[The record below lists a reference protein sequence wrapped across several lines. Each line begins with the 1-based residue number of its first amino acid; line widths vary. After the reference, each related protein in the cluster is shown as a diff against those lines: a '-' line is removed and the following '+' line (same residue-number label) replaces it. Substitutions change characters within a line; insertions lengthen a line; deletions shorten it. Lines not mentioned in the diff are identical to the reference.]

1 MADLLTPDELE
12 RQLDEIVQ
20 RILRSQMR
28 EVLEVIERGGDW
40 QAALDRVYV
49 GMAAELTAELGPP
62 LLAGIVDSALINMAR
77 EGLDLDTAALGR
89 RAAEFAERYTYDLVS
104 GITDTTRDRLS
115 SAMRSFF
122 DDEKIDLKTLGERVE
137 SIFGE
142 GRGQTIA
149 TTEATRASAQG
160 QRILVAEL
168 KAESPKARV
177 QELWQT
183 SKDEIVCVIC
193 RGLSG
198 VVREEDGYHHP
209 DGAVYDAPPA
219 HPRCRCGTRIVVL
232 QIGGTR

>member
-1 MADLLTPDELE
+1 
-12 RQLDEIVQ
+12 
-20 RILRSQMR
+20 MR

-49 GMAAELTAELGPP
+49 GMEAALTAELGPP
-62 LLAGIVDSALINMAR
+62 LLAGVVDSALITMAR
-77 EGLDLDTAALGR
+77 ESLDLDTAALGR

-122 DDEKIDLKTLGERVE
+122 DDEKIDRKTLGERVE

-168 KAESPKARV
+168 KVESPKARV

-183 SKDEIVCVIC
+183 SEDEIVCEIC
-193 RGLSG
+193 GGLNG

-209 DGAVYDAPPA
+209 DGTVYDAPPA
-219 HPRCRCGTRIVVL
+219 HPRCRCGARIVVL
-232 QIGGTR
+232 QIGGA